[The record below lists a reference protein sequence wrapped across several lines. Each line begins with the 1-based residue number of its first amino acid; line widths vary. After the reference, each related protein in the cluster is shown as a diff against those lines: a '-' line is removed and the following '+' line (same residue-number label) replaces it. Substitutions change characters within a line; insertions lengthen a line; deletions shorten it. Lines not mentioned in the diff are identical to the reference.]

1 MTLPTR
7 DAVLAALRA
16 VVDQDMPA
24 ELGADVVSSDRVRD
38 IAIEAGPTGA
48 NVGVTLTLLCPGDP
62 AEASL
67 RAQAEAALRGVPGVA
82 GQAVEFVVEMPTSH
96 LQTAN
101 RLPGVGHVIG
111 VGAGK
116 GGVGKSTVAVNLAV
130 AMANAGVRVGLVDA
144 DIQGPSVPIM
154 MGLADARPFADDERK
169 IAPLLNH
176 GVRFV
181 SMGNLI
187 GRDDAVVWRGP
198 MVGRAVTQLFDDVR
212 WGELDVLL
220 VDLPP
225 GTGDV
230 VLTLAQTFPLAG
242 AIVVSTPQDVAFADV
257 TRAVKMFEMLKV
269 DVLGLVENMAYFQAP
284 DTGTRYD
291 VFGPG
296 RMTAHCQARGLALLG
311 SLPLD
316 IHVSPASDAGHPLTA
331 SAKNSEFAGML
342 QALAAVV
349 CKQLAVRGLV
359 RSRAADHS
367 AFFGAAP
374 AMPGA

>member
-1 MTLPTR
+1 MSQPTR
-7 DAVLAALRA
+7 EAVLQALRT
-16 VVDQDMPA
+16 VVDPDVPA
-24 ELGADVVSSDRVRD
+24 EIGADVVSSGRVQD
-38 IAIEAGPTGA
+38 IAIEAGPMGA
-48 NVGVTLTLLCPGDP
+48 NVGVTLSLLCPGDP

-67 RAQAEAALRGVPGVA
+67 RAQAEAALRALPGVA
-82 GQAVEFVVEMPTSH
+82 GQAVEFVVDMPTSH
-96 LQTAN
+96 LQTAS

-130 AMANAGVRVGLVDA
+130 AMANAGLRVGLVDA

-154 MGLADARPFADDERK
+154 MGLADVRPFADEERK

-212 WGELDVLL
+212 WGELDVLV

-242 AIVVSTPQDVAFADV
+242 ALVVSTPQDVAFADV

-269 DVLGLVENMAYFQAP
+269 DVVGLVENMAYFQAP
-284 DTGTRYD
+284 DTGKRYEI
-291 VFGPG
+291 FGPG
-296 RMTAHCQARGLALLG
+296 RMVEHCRARGLALLG

-316 IHVSPASDAGHPLTA
+316 IQVSPASDAGHPVTA
-331 SAKNSEFAGML
+331 SAKGSEIAGMF

-349 CKQLAVRGLV
+349 CKQLAVRGLQ
-359 RSRAADHS
+359 RSRAVDHS

-374 AMPGA
+374 VAAGA